1 MIDKIK
7 NDVFKMKNFVYR
19 FKINNIRNKSEYV
32 VGRVSEIYDRIFI
45 VKSDDG
51 IMHSFSYSDVLT
63 GNVEI
68 GDKLC

>member
-7 NDVFKMKNFVYR
+7 KDIISKCGLTYK

-32 VGRVSEIYDRIFI
+32 IGKISEVYDRVFVIKNDDE
-45 VKSDDG
+45 KST
-51 IMHSFSYSDVLT
+51 SFTYSDLLT

-68 GDKLC
+68 QEKMG